1 MTPQIWIRLELVEHI
16 PLPCALYIYVLQWIV
31 VLSVASWKSS
41 MATANCLS
49 TRFFETCLDQRA
61 VLCTELNK
69 GSTPARASTCTAYT
83 ARVKVINPKNASG
96 NVIQSWCT
104 DETYKYMYTSLD
116 NLKSQLG
123 KAIVAWLSKKNER
136 IHATD
141 CHLYS
146 AN

>member
-1 MTPQIWIRLELVEHI
+1 MNKTRARRAHTPPACFIDLCIAVD
-16 PLPCALYIYVLQWIV
+16 
-31 VLSVASWKSS
+31 SS
-41 MATANCLS
+41 TQRHFLKISHGHCYSLS
-49 TRFFETCLDQRA
+49 TRFFKTCLDQKA

-69 GSTPARASTCTAYT
+69 GSTSARASKCTAYT
-83 ARVKVINPKNASG
+83 ARVKVINPKNATGS
-96 NVIQSWCT
+96 VIQSWCI
-104 DETYKYMYTSLD
+104 DKTYKYMYTSLD

-136 IHATD
+136 THATD